1 MKHLVSII
9 FCLCLCACGTTSSVK
24 IATQQPDKTEFAF
37 QDQRAADQRLSRTLN
52 SIAGQNSYFGDDNL
66 SPSPPELLKAWLHNK
81 LAAQLKDKQVTLLEF
96 VVNVYDPAVSVD
108 MDRVNAN
115 ARVTPN
121 GAALAPLT
129 GLFIHGIESVT
140 SEKVVQVKIQGKVQ
154 TDEFSAVESENFR
167 GRVTESNI
175 QTIIIRALDKAV
187 ADVKLLMSAQ
197 QKAKN

>member
-1 MKHLVSII
+1 
-9 FCLCLCACGTTSSVK
+9 VK

-52 SIAGQNSYFGDDNL
+52 SIAGQNSYFGDDN
-66 SPSPPELLKAWLHNK
+66 LLKAWLHNK